1 MRTND
6 THKATNPADEELP
19 STHADEG
26 PWPASRELA
35 AQLLQLNDALM
46 RSVLREMG
54 SPLTCDLR
62 RLHDAFSHW
71 DYVDLSLRDDWNLE
85 NKDTENE

>member
-26 PWPASRELA
+26 PPPARA
-35 AQLLQLNDALM
+35 TLQLNDDLL
-46 RSVLREMG
+46 RSLLRELDPI
-54 SPLTCDLR
+54 SCDLEA
-62 RLHDAFSHW
+62 LH
-71 DYVDLSLRDDWNLE
+71 LSFQSWSATRDKLLKE
-85 NKDTENE
+85 LK